1 MEPSWKGGRVFD
13 LNGFEVLL
21 LALLLDAAIGDP
33 AWIWKRIPHPV
44 VIVGH
49 LVSYLESTLNTG
61 QRRRLRGIGGMVLIG
76 TLAILVGEGIH
87 RLPDHGF
94 VEVLVVAVF
103 LAHRN
108 LVDEV
113 KGVATALRTSVAAGR
128 IQVARIVGRDPEV
141 LTTEGIARAAIE
153 SAAENLSDGVIAPVF
168 WYAVAGLPGL
178 VFYKAVNTAD
188 SMIGYRTDSL
198 ADFGWAAARLDDV
211 MNWIPARLTGGLI
224 ALVHGSRKAV
234 SCMLRDA
241 PLHRSPN
248 AGWPETAMAAVI
260 GVSLSGPRHY
270 GGDLLD
276 SPYVYDSG
284 RKNAGPEDIEASVHV
299 LWRCWVAFTLAI
311 GGGVLIHRMCMF
323 GGCVN

>member
-1 MEPSWKGGRVFD
+1 MFD

-21 LALLLDAAIGDP
+21 LALLLDAAVGDP
-33 AWIWKRIPHPV
+33 ARIWGRIPHPV
-44 VIVGH
+44 VIIGR
-49 LVSYLESTLNTG
+49 LVSCLEATLNTG
-61 QRRRLRGIGGMVLIG
+61 LHRRPRGIGAMVLIG
-76 TLAILVGEGIH
+76 TLAILVGVGI
-87 RLPDHGF
+87 RWLPDYGI
-94 VEVLVVAVF
+94 VEVIVTSVF

-113 KGVATALRTSVAAGR
+113 TGVATELRTSVAAGR
-128 IQVARIVGRDPEV
+128 VQVARIVGRDPDA

-153 SAAENLSDGVIAPVF
+153 SAAENLSDGVVAPVF
-168 WYAVAGLPGL
+168 WYAIAGLPGL
-178 VFYKAVNTAD
+178 ALYKAVNTAD

-198 ADFGWAAARLDDV
+198 AEFGWFAARLDDV

-224 ALVHGSRKAV
+224 ALVHGSSKAV

-241 PLHRSPN
+241 HLHRSPN
-248 AGWPETAMAAVI
+248 AGWPEAAIAAVI

-276 SPYVYDSG
+276 SPFVYDAG